1 MLLFKLGGG
10 IELVRDDFLRDFA
23 DDGGAANSFGAV
35 IGPDG
40 DQEQWAEAGHWDI
53 SLLAVFGRAPLL
65 RQLNSRRMSFQRPQI
80 AGATMTS
87 QGKA

>member
-1 MLLFKLGGG
+1 MFELGGDVV
-10 IELVRDDFLRDFA
+10 LVRDDFLRDFA
-23 DDGGAANSFGAV
+23 GDGGAADSFGAV
-35 IGPDG
+35 IGSDG
-40 DQEQWAEAGHWDI
+40 DQEQRAEADHWDI
-53 SLLAVFGRAPLL
+53 SLLAIFGRAPLL